1 MNYLYPLAV
10 FHEPEN
16 EKFNCG
22 YGAIIYDLMAAIVS
36 EANSLDDIIRSARG
50 VIEKELSDMAS
61 RGELPPKPTSV
72 DVSCGNPDFED
83 AIWLM
88 IEVNIDPYL
97 GKSSKINITL
107 PDSVIKEVDRLT
119 DGREVKYKNRSQ
131 FIRRC
136 VLKEVELYNYVMGDA
151 ESELNVLLDDK
162 SLVKD
167 TELISTLRLS
177 QTTGLCLKAE
187 GIAWVNELV
196 LWTAKE
202 LTATPNI
209 GLKRLREIERSLNSK
224 GLALASH

>member
-22 YGAIIYDLMAAIVS
+22 YGAIIYDLMAANVS
-36 EANSLDDIIRSARG
+36 EANSLDDIIRSARE

-88 IEVNIDPYL
+88 IEINIDPYL

-136 VLKEVELYNYVMGDA
+136 VMKEIELYNYVMGD
-151 ESELNVLLDDK
+151 D
-162 SLVKD
+162 
-167 TELISTLRLS
+167 
-177 QTTGLCLKAE
+177 
-187 GIAWVNELV
+187 
-196 LWTAKE
+196 
-202 LTATPNI
+202 
-209 GLKRLREIERSLNSK
+209 
-224 GLALASH
+224 